1 MNLNYRN
8 CNPYYTVTD
17 VFGSAISPFKY
28 VDTRSQECMTMNE
41 VQLGSP
47 VPNFRKRIASGL
59 DASSNYT
66 RQGWT
71 KLSTRAGRCE
81 GFWQISPADRRFF
94 VNRHR
99 SWAGSAVP
107 SIPSDASLDNQA
119 LQRLKNKLASEAGNM
134 AGLVP
139 LGELREFGD
148 LVKSLASHTT
158 GFLPKLIGL
167 RGTKDAW
174 KHASDLWLTYSFG
187 ISPMVADA
195 SSIGVSLSKYIN
207 GVDHNLKQSAK
218 SSVKEWVT
226 SYKTDNETG
235 PYGGKL
241 VGDYHV
247 HHSLSY
253 RYFAISRIKMQSSN
267 PYGAIDYFGL
277 GADILPLVGWELTT
291 LSWVADYFVNVGDF
305 LEDLFMS
312 KSYTTPTVIKT
323 TKYVANVTGQK
334 SGVST
339 TAGMVIT
346 NNKPCTIDAEFQYF
360 NRQVLS
366 SLPRTPL
373 VFKYRDTVASN
384 AVSKLLNLTSVLAS
398 RVKNNR

>member
-1 MNLNYRN
+1 MNLNYKQ
-8 CNPYYTVTD
+8 CNPYYTRTNVT
-17 VFGSAISPFKY
+17 GNRISPFLY
-28 VDTRSQECMTMNE
+28 VDVHGQECMAMNE
-41 VQLGSP
+41 VKAGSP
-47 VPNFRKRIASGL
+47 VPNFRKRIASGQ

-71 KLSTRAGRCE
+71 KLSTREGRCE
-81 GFWQISPADRRFF
+81 TIWRISPSDIRYGSCRY
-94 VNRHR
+94 R
-99 SWAGSAVP
+99 SWIGSVIS

-134 AGLVP
+134 TGLVP

-158 GFLPKLIGL
+158 EFLPKLIGL
-167 RGTKDAW
+167 RGVKDAW

-187 ISPMVADA
+187 ISPMVADV
-195 SSIGVSLSKYIN
+195 SQLGESLSKYIN
-207 GVDHNLKQSAK
+207 GVDHNFKQSAK
-218 SSVKEWVT
+218 SSTSTWV
-226 SYKTDNETG
+226 SGLKTDNETG

-241 VGDYHV
+241 VGAFEIN
-247 HHSLSY
+247 HSLSY

-305 LEDLFMS
+305 LSDMFVS
-312 KSYTTPTVIKT
+312 KSYTTPTVVKE
-323 TKYVANVTGQK
+323 TKYVAKITGQK
-334 SGVST
+334 SGVS
-339 TAGMVIT
+339 IT
-346 NNKPCTIDAEFQYF
+346 PDASILANKPMTIDAEFQYF
-360 NRQVLS
+360 NRTVLS

-373 VFKYRDTVASN
+373 VFKYQDNVASH
-384 AVSKLLNLTSVLAS
+384 AVNKLLNLTAVLAS
-398 RVKNNR
+398 RVK